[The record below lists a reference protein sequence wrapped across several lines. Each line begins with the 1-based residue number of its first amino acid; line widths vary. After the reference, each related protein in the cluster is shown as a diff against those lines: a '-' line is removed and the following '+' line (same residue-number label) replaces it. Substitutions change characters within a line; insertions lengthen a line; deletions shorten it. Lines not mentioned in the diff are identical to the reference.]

1 MHEASLAV
9 EVVRIL
15 EAQADR
21 LRVITRVA
29 LEVGALACVDA
40 TTLRAAVETAVRGTL
55 ADGAVVEVIMT
66 PARAR
71 CGACGHEEEPPDR
84 ITPCSA
90 CGSPRRTW
98 LAGGALKVC
107 AVEGI
112 AS

>member
-21 LRVITRVA
+21 LRTITRVE
-29 LEVGALACVDA
+29 LEVGTLACVDVP
-40 TTLRAAVETAVRGTL
+40 TLRSAVEAAIRGTL
-55 ADGAVVEVIMT
+55 AQGALIDVIVS

-71 CGACGHEEEPPDR
+71 CGACGHEEAPPDR

-98 LAGGALKVC
+98 LAGNALKVR
-107 AVEGI
+107 AVEGV
-112 AS
+112 SS